1 MMIVDM
7 KHMLEQAEAGLLT
20 PYRDD
25 IVRLMLPLLI
35 SLQKAIR
42 IDNVNVIALLL
53 TKTKE

>member
-1 MMIVDM
+1 MIVDM